1 MSEITSKHDELK
13 SLCKALSE
21 AQEAQNK
28 DDLNAMLNKLIAIPV
43 EEKLLR
49 ATGAGQVVGRL
60 RNYEDP
66 AIAALAKSVV
76 QKWKKDVMASN
87 SRSNSSTPKVTAAA
101 AAAAAANQKPIPT
114 TAVAAKKQQQAA
126 AAAVAS
132 VSASAVASSDVSNK
146 SQSPAPSLAA
156 ATNTSAAASA
166 AAADVASK
174 VASTPKP
181 ATSCVASSAVR
192 IGPRTAASDKVSVAV
207 SGDSTRNKCIELLY
221 NSIAADSDADSEI
234 LLQRSSGIE
243 LVEFE
248 KAESSITTTYKSKIR
263 SLCLNLRDKKNPELR
278 NSVVLGI
285 ITPKHLCNM
294 TSEEMAPKELQLAI
308 DKMNQENLA
317 DARAPIAE
325 VSETDMFRCGRCG
338 NRRCTYYQMQTRSA
352 DEPMTTFVTCV
363 VCTNRWRFS

>member
-1 MSEITSKHDELK
+1 
-13 SLCKALSE
+13 
-21 AQEAQNK
+21 
-28 DDLNAMLNKLIAIPV
+28 MLNKLIAIPV

-66 AIAALAKSVV
+66 AIAALAKAVV

-87 SRSNSSTPKVTAAA
+87 SRSNSSTPKVTATTSAA
-101 AAAAAANQKPIPT
+101 AAAATNQKPILT
-114 TAVAAKKQQQAA
+114 TADWPAYRRLG
-126 AAAVAS
+126 
-132 VSASAVASSDVSNK
+132 
-146 SQSPAPSLAA
+146 QSL
-156 ATNTSAAASA
+156 
-166 AAADVASK
+166 
-174 VASTPKP
+174 
-181 ATSCVASSAVR
+181 SCL
-192 IGPRTAASDKVSVAV
+192 

-263 SLCLNLRDKKNPELR
+263 SLCLNLRDKKNPDLR

-294 TSEEMAPKELQLAI
+294 TSEEMAPKELQMAI

>member
-66 AIAALAKSVV
+66 AIAALAKAVV

-87 SRSNSSTPKVTAAA
+87 SRSNSSTPKVTATTSAA
-101 AAAAAANQKPIPT
+101 AAAATNQKPILT
-114 TAVAAKKQQQAA
+114 TAVAVKKQQKAA

-132 VSASAVASSDVSNK
+132 TSASAVASSDVSNK

-156 ATNTSAAASA
+156 AATTSADAP
-166 AAADVASK
+166 DVASK

-181 ATSCVASSAVR
+181 ATPCVAPGAVR
-192 IGPRTAASDKVSVAV
+192 IGPRTAASDKVSVAL

-263 SLCLNLRDKKNPELR
+263 SLCLNLRDKKNPDLR

-294 TSEEMAPKELQLAI
+294 TSEEMAPKELQMAI

>member
-87 SRSNSSTPKVTAAA
+87 SRSNSSTPKVAAATSAAA
-101 AAAAAANQKPIPT
+101 AAAAATNQKPIPT
-114 TAVAAKKQQQAA
+114 TAVAVKKQQQAA

-132 VSASAVASSDVSNK
+132 ASASAVASSDVSNK

-156 ATNTSAAASA
+156 AATTSAAAP
-166 AAADVASK
+166 DVASK
-174 VASTPKP
+174 VASAPKP
-181 ATSCVASSAVR
+181 ATPGVASGAVR

-263 SLCLNLRDKKNPELR
+263 SLCLNLRDKKNPDLR
-278 NSVVLGI
+278 NSVILGI

-294 TSEEMAPKELQLAI
+294 TSEEMAPKELQVAI